1 MAQPNR
7 PLRVFLYHDG
17 MNPHAVS
24 ALCLRLV
31 GDGIDV
37 ALPEDG
43 ESVAP
48 VARADTDVRQ
58 LRENMLRDAVWEN
71 DVMLVCVSKGS
82 MQDRPLDD
90 IKLVSS
96 TAALKQQGMS
106 SVIPVQFEEC
116 DVPDS
121 LKRWQ
126 AMSLRGEDGYEK
138 LMQALKLRAERLG
151 IAFERRGNWQS
162 PLHWEGEAGKDS
174 QEEQAPS
181 KGPSLTIGAA
191 VLAVLL
197 LLFWVF
203 PGNFPLASKKAV
215 PVEVMVEN
223 STQIALEKALNR
235 SQTQTALA
243 QFVRLPITQTA
254 AAIETQQHPPTPTLQ
269 FPTIIALPTEIMA
282 PGNIKMVFV
291 PGDNFLIG
299 NQNESAGVHP
309 GHVVYVE
316 PFYIDK
322 YEVTNVLY
330 RLCVDVGE
338 CEPPKGA
345 DSKTRPIY
353 YGNVEFNEYPVV
365 NVDWYMAKQY
375 CEWRGARLPTE
386 AEWEKAARH
395 TDGRTYPWGYEAPDC
410 AFANYDGADAVCVG
424 DTVAVGGYEN
434 GQSVYGAF
442 NMSGN
447 VSEWVNSLYLVYPY
461 LSTDGREDAAMD
473 GLRVVRG
480 GSWRSPVEEIT
491 TYHRFG
497 VDPSRDGV
505 DTGFRCARDAGQ

>member
-7 PLRVFLYHDG
+7 PLKVFLYHDG

-24 ALCLRLV
+24 ALSLRLV
-31 GDGIDV
+31 GDGVDV
-37 ALPEDG
+37 TLPEDG
-43 ESVAP
+43 ESFTP
-48 VARADTDVRQ
+48 VAGVEMDARQ

-71 DVMLVCVSKGS
+71 DVMLVCFSKGS
-82 MQDRPLDD
+82 MQAGPSND
-90 IKLVSS
+90 INLVS
-96 TAALKQQGMS
+96 TVAALKLQGMS

-126 AMSLRGEDGYEK
+126 AMSLREDGGYEK

-151 IAFERRGNWQS
+151 IAFERRDDWQS
-162 PLHWEGEAGKDS
+162 PLRWEGETGKDS
-174 QEEQAPS
+174 QEEQSPS
-181 KGPSLTIGAA
+181 KNSSLTISAIA
-191 VLAVLL
+191 LAVLL
-197 LLFWVF
+197 LLFWAF

-223 STQIALEKALNR
+223 STKSALEEIKNR

-254 AAIETQQHPPTPTLQ
+254 AAIETLQHPATPTIQ

-282 PGNIKMVFV
+282 AGNIKMVYV

-299 NQNESAGVHP
+299 DQDVSAGANP

-338 CEPPKGA
+338 CKPPKEA
-345 DSKTRPIY
+345 DSKTRPVY
-353 YGNVEFNEYPVV
+353 YGNVEFNQYPVV

-410 AFANYDGADAVCVG
+410 DFANYGGADEACVG

-442 NMSGN
+442 DMSGN

-461 LSTDGREDAAMD
+461 LSTDGREDAGMD
-473 GLRVVRG
+473 GLRGVRG
-480 GSWRSPVEEIT
+480 GSWTSPAEEIT

-497 VDPSRDGV
+497 VDPSRHGAY
-505 DTGFRCARDAGQ
+505 TGFRCARDAGQ